1 MVNYV
6 YPSFV
11 IVDNHLVRR
20 KDEMFS
26 GFYLKKMFEKFK
38 MYNIEN
44 CKYNDENLRFVLMHF
59 LTLQDEIH
67 KQWKNTKFVVLFY
80 DQFEHVDIEVFDNKL
95 KTQLEKNG
103 IIVVSTKDLTGKYLK
118 DGYMLSEND
127 IHPNEK
133 AWDEVVPKL
142 VKKMKL

>member
-1 MVNYV
+1 MHNV
-6 YPSFV
+6 
-11 IVDNHLVRR
+11 
-20 KDEMFS
+20 
-26 GFYLKKMFEKFK
+26 
-38 MYNIEN
+38 EN
-44 CKYNDENLRFVLMHF
+44 CKYNDENLRFVLMHL

-67 KQWKNTKFVVLFY
+67 KPWKNTKFVVLFY
-80 DQFEHVDIEVFDNKL
+80 DQFEHVDIEAFDNKL

-103 IIVVSTKDLTGKYLK
+103 IIVESTKDLTGKYLK

-142 VKKMKL
+142 VGKMKL